1 VELAAGGDVDGGRR
15 ELQVAFA
22 ADSRWR
28 TTLQH
33 LAEAHREGV
42 TPELAELLLA

>member
-1 VELAAGGDVDGGRR
+1 VEAAKR
-15 ELQVAFA
+15 ELQIAFA

-33 LAEAHREGV
+33 LADAHREGV
-42 TPELAELLLA
+42 TSELAELLLA